1 MTPNKSLLL
10 AAVIGLLFVSFLMA
24 YAIEQLY
31 LRYLTKNMRGLPGNL
46 PPPPPKPPNSQ
57 GGNSDYHNPH

>member
-10 AAVIGLLFVSFLMA
+10 AAVIVFIFSGILMA

-31 LRYLTKNMRGLPGNL
+31 LRSPTKNMRALPGNL
-46 PPPPPKPPNSQ
+46 PPPTPKPPNSQ
-57 GGNSDYHNPH
+57 SGNSEYHNPP

>member
-10 AAVIGLLFVSFLMA
+10 AAVIVLLFASFLMA

-31 LRYLTKNMRGLPGNL
+31 LRYPTKNMRGLSGNL
-46 PPPPPKPPNSQ
+46 PPPTSKPPNSQ